1 MLKRGEGRAA
11 IGQKLCL
18 NSYLSDT
25 HVFLPEIRLILLSLV
40 KNYNKQKHFLTSIHV
55 TVPTSPLKL
64 LAETSPYPFLNPLAA
79 SLSSSSRSVS
89 PRTAYF
95 VNLTRPPLTSQETIM
110 ILALIKS

>member
-25 HVFLPEIRLILLSLV
+25 RVFLPEIRLILLSLV
-40 KNYNKQKHFLTSIHV
+40 KSYNEEKHLTSIHPKI
-55 TVPTSPLKL
+55 PTSPLKL
-64 LAETSPYPFLNPLAA
+64 LVETSPHPFLTPLTA
-79 SLSSSSRSVS
+79 SLSSSSSSVS